1 MKVRI
6 HNNMGRRT
14 APTNAG
20 QARIGLVVLSFLLLF
35 AGGTQAQT
43 SYGSIVGTVS
53 DATRASIPGATVA
66 LTNIGTGERR
76 SVPSD
81 ASGNYQFVNLIPG
94 MYRLQVE
101 SKGFKRYN
109 QEPIQVEVESSVRID
124 AVMQVGDVAEELTVL
139 AETPLLQTQTA
150 TLGQTVEGR
159 VVQDMP
165 LNGRNVL
172 NLVALAPGVV
182 PQGSTSGSPLGN
194 QAGGTYTNNTGWGNY
209 QIGGGMANQSA
220 FYLDGVPLNTVNA
233 NSPGLVPV
241 QDAIQEFR
249 VDSNAVSAEFGRFS
263 GGVVNMASKSGT
275 NAIHGSVYEY
285 LRNKVL
291 NANDFFNNRSGVKRN
306 AFTQNQ
312 YGATGSGPVIKDKLF
327 VFFSFENFA
336 LRNGKPTLTT
346 VPTAAM
352 RAGDFTGLPAIYD
365 PYTTCGLQGLAAC
378 PSGQP
383 TRTPFPQNII
393 PASRFDPTAKVLMNV
408 WGAPD
413 LPGNVNNFAG
423 NTSLGGNQTQETV
436 RGDYTLKEK
445 HRLFGRYTY
454 WSGTSLPS
462 DPFQKNF
469 GGLTTLYGADDAVA
483 GETYSLS
490 PTTILDFR
498 VSYLRALHAFRP
510 QQTGTDLSQYGPA
523 WAALTSQVTLP
534 EAPLP
539 AVTGFAGFSGVYI
552 QSVSNEYFLSG
563 SANKIVGRHSLK
575 FGGEARR
582 WDWGFVQ
589 SNTAAGSFNFNNVF
603 TSANPLSPGNTGYAF
618 ASYLLGTPSSGSLAG
633 AARVLQQIYYQ
644 GYYLTDSYRVTNTLT
659 LNLGVRL
666 DVDGSFSERFNRTV
680 VWQPTAT
687 DPLGQQ
693 AGLNLKGQLAFVD
706 TPAYPDRHQLGPS
719 HVLAA
724 PRVGIAWSVARDTV
738 IRTGYALSWVS
749 PEQINYSLPPFQ
761 SAINAATTTMVTS
774 ANGGLTPLN
783 TLSNPF
789 PGGLIEP
796 LNNNPS
802 GLTRFEGQSFNA
814 PIPGQPF
821 TSVQQWNLQVQ
832 HQFAQGLSLDVGYA
846 GSKATH
852 LAFSVIPINQLPDQ
866 YLSMGAALLNPVPNP
881 FYGVLP
887 ASAGTLGLP
896 TVTAE
901 QLLRPYPQ
909 FQNLGD
915 SAPQRGDST
924 YHAMQLRLVKRFHS
938 GGTVQAAYTWSKLL
952 SDTDTLSS
960 WLEAGHG
967 VGGVQDPSNLRLEK
981 SLTSFDAANRL
992 VVSYVYD
999 LPVGTG
1005 RHFLGSLHGPAGKLL
1020 SGWGIGGITT
1030 FQSGLPLALT
1040 TASNLT
1046 SSLGGGSRPNV
1057 ISSNV
1062 TIGGSAQSRLNEWF
1076 NTAAFAQP
1084 PAFAFGSE
1092 PRTDPVLRAAGINN
1106 FDFTVVKQTQ
1116 INERFRL
1123 EFRTEFFNLFNR
1135 VQFADPGTSL
1145 GSPQFGIVTSAINL
1159 PRLVQL
1165 GLRLSF

>member
-1 MKVRI
+1 MNKL
-6 HNNMGRRT
+6 
-14 APTNAG
+14 AA
-20 QARIGLVVLSFLLLF
+20 ALAALLLSTGL
-35 AGGTQAQT
+35 APAQT
-43 SYGSIVGTVS
+43 SYGSILGTVT
-53 DATRASIPGATVA
+53 DVTRASIPGASVV
-66 LTNIGTGERR
+66 LTNMGTGERK
-76 SVPSD
+76 SAPSD
-81 ASGNYQFVNLIPG
+81 ASGNFQFVNLLPG

-101 SKGFKRYN
+101 SPGFKR
-109 QEPIQVEVESSVRID
+109 QVRESIRVEVESSVRID
-124 AVMQVGDVAEELTVL
+124 AVLEVGDVTEELTVSS
-139 AETPLLQTQTA
+139 ETPLLQTQTA

-209 QIGGGMANQSA
+209 QIGGGMSNQSA

-263 GGVVNMASKSGT
+263 GGVVNMATKSGT
-275 NAIHGSVYEY
+275 NGIHGSAYEY

-291 NANDFFNNRSGVKRN
+291 NANDFFNNRSGVQRN

-312 YGATGSGPVIKDKLF
+312 YGAEASGPIVKDKAF
-327 VFFSFENFA
+327 FFFSWENFA
-336 LRNGKPTLTT
+336 LRNGRPTLTT

-352 RAGDFTGLPAIYD
+352 RAGDFTGLPPIYD
-365 PYTTCGLQGLAAC
+365 PYSTCGLQGLSPCA
-378 PSGQP
+378 PGQL
-383 TRTPFPQNII
+383 TRTPFPQNMI
-393 PASRFDPTAKVLMNV
+393 PASRFDSTAKVLMNE
-408 WGAPD
+408 WGAPN

-423 NTSLGGNQTQETV
+423 NTSLGGNQTQETI
-436 RGDYTLKEK
+436 RGDYNLKEK
-445 HRLFGRYTY
+445 HRLFGRFTY
-454 WSGTSLPS
+454 WNGTSLPS

-469 GGLTTLYGADDAVA
+469 GGLNTLYGADDAVA
-483 GETYSLS
+483 GDTFTVN
-490 PTTILDFR
+490 PTTVLDFR
-498 VSYLRALHAFRP
+498 ASYLRALHAFRP

-523 WAALTSQVTLP
+523 WAALASQVTLP

-539 AVTGFAGFSGVYI
+539 SVTGFAAFSGVYI

-563 SANKIVGRHSLK
+563 SATKMVGRHSLK

-582 WDWGFVQ
+582 WDWAFVQ
-589 SNTAAGSFNFNNVF
+589 SNTAAGSFSFNNVF

-633 AARVLQQIYYQ
+633 AARVMQQIYYQ

-666 DVDGSFSERFNRTV
+666 DVDGSFSERYDRTV
-680 VWQPTAT
+680 VWQPGAT

-693 AGLNLKGQLAFVD
+693 VSMNLKGQLAFVN
-706 TPAYPDRHQLGPS
+706 TPAYPDRHQLGS
-719 HVLAA
+719 SKVFAA
-724 PRVGIAWSVARDTV
+724 PRVGVAWSAAKNTV
-738 IRTGYALSWVS
+738 IRAGYGLSWVS

-761 SAINAATTTMVTS
+761 SAVNAATTTMVTS
-774 ANGGLTPLN
+774 ANGGFTPLN

-796 LNNNPS
+796 LNNNPA

-821 TSVQQWNLQVQ
+821 TSVQQWNFQVQ
-832 HQFAQGLSLDVGYA
+832 HQFTQGLSLDVGYA

-852 LAFSVIPINQLPDQ
+852 LAFSVVAINQLPDQ
-866 YLSMGAALLNPVPNP
+866 YLSQGAALLNPVSNP

-909 FQNLGD
+909 FLNLGD

-924 YHAMQLRLVKRFHS
+924 YHSMQMRLVKRFAS
-938 GGTVQAAYTWSKLL
+938 GGTVQASYTWSKLL
-952 SDTDTLSS
+952 SDTDTLTS
-960 WLEAGHG
+960 WLEAGHA
-967 VGGVQDPSNLRLEK
+967 VGGLQDPSNLRLEK
-981 SLTSFDAANRL
+981 SLASFDAAHRL

-999 LPVGTG
+999 LPVGKG
-1005 RHFLGSLHGPAGKLL
+1005 KHFLSGLHGAADKLL

-1046 SSLGGGSRPNV
+1046 NSLGGGSRPNV

-1062 TIGGSAQSRLNEWF
+1062 TVSGSAQSRLGQWF
-1076 NTAAFAQP
+1076 NTAAYAQP
-1084 PAFAFGSE
+1084 ASFTFGSE
-1092 PRTDPVLRAAGINN
+1092 SRTDPVLRATGINN
-1106 FDFTVVKQTQ
+1106 FDFTVVKRTQ
-1116 INERFRL
+1116 ITERFRL

-1145 GSPQFGIVTSAINL
+1145 GSPQFGIVTSAMNL

>member
-1 MKVRI
+1 MKRAAAAI
-6 HNNMGRRT
+6 
-14 APTNAG
+14 AA
-20 QARIGLVVLSFLLLF
+20 LLLW
-35 AGGTQAQT
+35 ASQAAAQT
-43 SYGSIVGTVS
+43 SYGSVVGTVV
-53 DATRASIPGATVA
+53 DATRGSIPAASVT

-76 SVPSD
+76 SIPTD
-81 ASGNYQFVNLIPG
+81 ADGNFQFVNLIPG
-94 MYRLQVE
+94 NYRVQVE
-101 SKGFKRYN
+101 SRGFKRYS
-109 QEPIQVEVESSVRID
+109 QEPIRVEVEAAVRIE
-124 AVMQVGDVAEELTVL
+124 AIMQVGDVAEEVTVSSE
-139 AETPLLQTQTA
+139 APLLQTQTA

-194 QAGGTYTNNTGWGNY
+194 QAGGTFTNNTGWGNY
-209 QIGGGMANQSA
+209 QIGGGMGNQSA

-241 QDAIQEFR
+241 QDMVQEFR

-275 NAIHGSVYEY
+275 NEIHGTAYEY

-312 YGATGSGPVIKDKLF
+312 YGATASGPIVKDKAF
-327 VFFSFENFA
+327 FFFSWENFG

-352 RAGDFTGLPAIYD
+352 RAGDFSGLPTIYD
-365 PYTTCGLQGLAAC
+365 PYSTCGLSGTPACAA
-378 PSGQP
+378 GQA
-383 TRTPFPQNII
+383 TRTPFPNNLI
-393 PASRFDPTAKVLMNV
+393 PADRIDPTAKVLMNE
-408 WGAPD
+408 WGAPN

-423 NTSLGGNQTQETV
+423 NTNLGGNQTQETI

-445 HRLFGRYTY
+445 HRLFGRFTY
-454 WSGTSLPS
+454 WNGTSLPS
-462 DPFQKNF
+462 DPFGKNF

-483 GETYSLS
+483 GDTYSLN

-523 WAALTSQVTLP
+523 WAALANQVTLP
-534 EAPLP
+534 EAPL
-539 AVTGFAGFSGVYI
+539 ASVTGFAGFSGVYI
-552 QSVSNEYFLSG
+552 QSTSNEYFLSG
-563 SANKIVGRHSLK
+563 GATKIMGRHSLK

-589 SNTAAGSFNFNNVF
+589 SNTAAGSFSFNNVF
-603 TSANPLSPGNTGYAF
+603 TSSNPLSPGNTGYAF
-618 ASYLLGTPSSGSLAG
+618 ASYFLGTPASGNLAG
-633 AARVLQQIYYQ
+633 AARVMQQIYYQ

-659 LNLGVRL
+659 LNVGVRL
-666 DVDGSFSERFNRTV
+666 DVDGSFSERYNRMV
-680 VWQPTAT
+680 VWQRDAA
-687 DPLGQQ
+687 DPLG
-693 AGLNLKGQLAFVD
+693 AKVGMNLKGQLAFVN

-719 HVLAA
+719 KVLAA
-724 PRVGIAWSVARDTV
+724 PRVGIAWNLAKNTV
-738 IRTGYALSWVS
+738 IRTGYGLSWVS
-749 PEQINYSLPPFQ
+749 PEQINYSLAPFQ
-761 SAINAATTTMVTS
+761 SAVNAATTTMVTS
-774 ANGGLTPLN
+774 ANGGFTPLN

-789 PGGLIEP
+789 PGGLIGP
-796 LNNNPS
+796 LNNDPA
-802 GLTRFEGQSFNA
+802 GLSRFEGQSFNA
-814 PIPGQPF
+814 PNPGQPF
-821 TSVQQWNLQVQ
+821 ASVQQWNFQVQ

-852 LAFSVIPINQLPDQ
+852 LSFSVLQINQLPDQ
-866 YLSMGAALLNPVPNP
+866 YLSQGAALLNTVPNP

-909 FQNLGD
+909 FLNVGD
-915 SAPQRGDST
+915 SAAQRGDST
-924 YHAMQLRLVKRFHS
+924 YHALQMRFVKRFRS
-938 GGTVQAAYTWSKLL
+938 GGTVTAAYTWSKLL

-960 WLEAGHG
+960 WLEAGHS

-981 SLTSFDAANRL
+981 SLASFDAANRL

-999 LPVGTG
+999 LPIGTG
-1005 RHFLGSLHGPAGKLL
+1005 RHFLSSVHGPAGKLV

-1030 FQSGLPLALT
+1030 IQSGLPLAFT

-1046 SSLGGGSRPNV
+1046 NSLGGGSRPNV
-1057 ISSNV
+1057 ISSDV
-1062 TIGGSAQSRLNEWF
+1062 TVSGTAQSRLNRWF

-1084 PAFAFGSE
+1084 ASFTFGNES
-1092 PRTDPVLRAAGINN
+1092 RTDPVLRAAGINN
-1106 FDFTVVKQTQ
+1106 FDFTVVKNTQ
-1116 INERFRL
+1116 INERFKL

-1135 VQFADPGTSL
+1135 VQFADPNTSF
-1145 GSPQFGIVTSAINL
+1145 GNQQFGVVSSAMNL

-1165 GLRLSF
+1165 GLRLGF

>member
-1 MKVRI
+1 MM
-6 HNNMGRRT
+6 HSGRNGFAAALAIAAFLT
-14 APTNAG
+14 ASLLPRA
-20 QARIGLVVLSFLLLF
+20 AR
-35 AGGTQAQT
+35 AQT
-43 SYGSIVGTVS
+43 SYGSIVGTVTDS
-53 DATRASIPGATVA
+53 TNAAIPGAAVA

-81 ASGNYQFVNLIPG
+81 PAGNFQFVNLIPG
-94 MYRLQVE
+94 NYRVEVE
-101 SKGFKRYN
+101 SRGFKRYKR
-109 QEPIQVEVESSVRID
+109 EPVRVEVESSVRID
-124 AVMQVGDVAEELTVL
+124 PVMQVGDVAEVLTVS
-139 AETPLLQTQTA
+139 AETPLLQTQNA
-150 TLGQTVEGR
+150 TIGETVEGR
-159 VVQDMP
+159 VVQEMP

-172 NLVALAPGVV
+172 NLIALEPGVV

-209 QIGGGMANQSA
+209 QIGGGMGNQSA

-249 VDSNAVSAEFGRFS
+249 VDTNAVSAEFGRFS
-263 GGVVNMASKSGT
+263 GGVVNMATKSGT
-275 NAIHGSVYEY
+275 NALHGTAYEY

-291 NANDFFNNRSGVKRN
+291 NANDFFNNRSGVKLN

-312 YGATGSGPVIKDKLF
+312 YGAAAGGPIVKDKAF
-327 VFFSFENFA
+327 FFFSWENFA
-336 LRNGKPTLTT
+336 LRNGRPTLTT

-352 RAGDFTGLPAIYD
+352 EAGDFTGLPAIYD
-365 PYTTCGLQGLAAC
+365 PYTTCGLQGLQACAA
-378 PSGQP
+378 GQP
-383 TRTPFPQNII
+383 TRQPFPGNQI
-393 PASRFDPTAKVLMNV
+393 PASRFDPTAKVLMQE
-408 WGAPD
+408 WGGPN

-423 NTSLGGNQTQETV
+423 NTSLGGNQQQYTI
-436 RGDYTLKEK
+436 RGDWTLKEK

-454 WSGTSLPS
+454 WNGDSLPS
-462 DPFQKNF
+462 DPFHKNF
-469 GGLTTLYGADDAVA
+469 GGLQTLYGADDGVA
-483 GETYSLS
+483 GDTFSLN
-490 PTTILDFR
+490 PTTVLDFR

-510 QQTGTDLSQYGPA
+510 QQTGADLSQYGPA
-523 WAALTSQVTLP
+523 WAALASQVTLP
-534 EAPLP
+534 EAPLA

-563 SANKIVGRHSLK
+563 SATKIIGRHSLK

-589 SNTAAGSFNFNNVF
+589 SNTAAGAFNFNNVF

-633 AARVLQQIYYQ
+633 AARVLQQLYYQ
-644 GYYLTDSYRVTNTLT
+644 GYYVTDSYRVTNRLT
-659 LNLGVRL
+659 LNVGLRL

-680 VWQPTAT
+680 VWQPGAA
-687 DPLGQQ
+687 DPLGQK
-693 AGLNLKGQLAFVD
+693 AGINLRGQMAFVD
-706 TPAYPDRHQLGPS
+706 TPAYPSRNQLGP
-719 HVLAA
+719 VQPFAA
-724 PRVGIAWSVARDTV
+724 PRVGLAWSLAKDTV
-738 IRTGYALSWVS
+738 IRTGYGLSWVS
-749 PEQINYSLPPFQ
+749 PEMINYSLPPFQ

-796 LNNNPS
+796 LNNNPA
-802 GLTRFEGQSFNA
+802 GLSRFEGQSFNA

-821 TSVQQWNLQVQ
+821 TSVQQWNFQVQ
-832 HQFAQGLSLDVGYA
+832 HQFEQGLSLDAGYA

-852 LAFSVIPINQLPDQ
+852 LAFSVLQINQLPDQ
-866 YLSMGAALLNPVPNP
+866 YLSMGAALLSPVANP
-881 FYGVLP
+881 FYGALP
-887 ASAGTLGLP
+887 SSAGTLGLP
-896 TVTAE
+896 TVTAA

-915 SAPQRGDST
+915 SAPQKGDST
-924 YHAMQLRLVKRFHS
+924 YHAIQMHVVKRFQS
-938 GGTVQAAYTWSKLL
+938 GGTIQASYTWSKLL
-952 SDTDTLSS
+952 SDTDTLTS

-967 VGGVQDPSNLRLEK
+967 VGGVEDPSNLRLEK
-981 SLTSFDAANRL
+981 SLASFDAANRL
-992 VVSYVYD
+992 VLSYVYD
-999 LPVGTG
+999 LPVGRG
-1005 RHFLGSLHGPAGKLL
+1005 KHFLASVHGPADKLL
-1020 SGWGIGGITT
+1020 SGWGIAGVST

-1046 SSLGGGSRPNV
+1046 NSLGGGSRPNV
-1057 ISSNV
+1057 ISPNV
-1062 TIGGSAQSRLNEWF
+1062 SISGSAQSRLAEWF

-1084 PAFAFGSE
+1084 PSFTFGSE

-1106 FDFTVVKQTQ
+1106 FDFTVTKNTQ
-1116 INERFRL
+1116 VNERFRL
-1123 EFRTEFFNLFNR
+1123 EFRAEFFNLFNR

-1145 GSPQFGIVTSAINL
+1145 GSPQFGIVTSAMNL
-1159 PRLVQL
+1159 PRLVQM

>member
-1 MKVRI
+1 MIDR
-6 HNNMGRRT
+6 GRNFRFAIALLIGSLM
-14 APTNAG
+14 APA
-20 QARIGLVVLSFLLLF
+20 VFLR
-35 AGGTQAQT
+35 AQT
-43 SYGSIVGTVS
+43 SYGSIVGTVT
-53 DATRASIPGATVA
+53 DATRAAVPGASLT
-66 LTNIGTGERR
+66 LTNMGTAERR
-76 SVPSD
+76 IATSD
-81 ASGNYQFVNLIPG
+81 AAGNYQFVNLIPG
-94 MYRLQVE
+94 NYRLEVE
-101 SKGFKRYN
+101 SRGFKRY
-109 QEPIQVEVESSVRID
+109 QREPIRVEVEASARID
-124 AVMQVGDVAEELTVL
+124 AAMEVGDVAEVLTISS
-139 AETPLLQTQTA
+139 EQPLLQTQSA
-150 TLGQTVEGR
+150 TVGQLVEGR
-159 VVQDMP
+159 VVQEMP

-172 NLVALAPGVV
+172 NLIALAPGVV

-249 VDSNAVSAEFGRFS
+249 VDTNAVSAEFGRFS
-263 GGVVNMASKSGT
+263 GGVVNMATKSGT
-275 NAIHGSVYEY
+275 NEIHGSAYEY

-291 NANDFFNNRSGVKRN
+291 NANDFFNNRSGVARN

-312 YGATGSGPVIKDKLF
+312 YGVTTGGPVVRDKAF
-327 VFFSFENFA
+327 FFFSWENFA
-336 LRNGKPTLTT
+336 LRNGKPNLTT
-346 VPTAAM
+346 VPTPAM
-352 RAGDFTGLPAIYD
+352 EAGNFAGLPPIYD
-365 PYTTCGLQGLAAC
+365 PYTTCGLQGLQAC
-378 PSGQP
+378 PNGQP
-383 TRTPFPQNII
+383 TRQPFANNVI
-393 PASRFDPTAKVLMNV
+393 PVSRFDPTAKVLMNV
-408 WGAPD
+408 WGPPN

-423 NTSLGGNQTQETV
+423 NTSLGGNQEQYTF
-436 RGDYTLKEK
+436 RGDYTFREK

-454 WSGTSLPS
+454 WNGDSLPS

-469 GGLTTLYGADDAVA
+469 GGLKTLYGADDGVA
-483 GETYSLS
+483 GDTITLN
-490 PTTILDFR
+490 PTTVVDFR

-523 WAALTSQVTLP
+523 WAALASQVTLP

-552 QSVSNEYFLSG
+552 QSVSNEYVLSG
-563 SANKIVGRHSLK
+563 SVTKIMGRHSLK

-589 SNTAAGSFNFNNVF
+589 SNTAAGSFSFNNVF
-603 TSANPLSPGNTGYAF
+603 TAANPLSPGNTGYAF

-633 AARVLQQIYYQ
+633 AAKVLQQIYYQ
-644 GYYLTDSYRVTNTLT
+644 GYYLTDSYRVTNRLT
-659 LNLGVRL
+659 INLGLRL

-680 VWQPTAT
+680 VWQPGAT

-693 AGLNLKGQLAFVD
+693 VGRNLKGQLAFVN
-706 TPAYPDRHQLGPS
+706 TPAYPDRSQLGGARA
-719 HVLAA
+719 LAA
-724 PRVGIAWSVARDTV
+724 PRVGIAWSVAKDTV
-738 IRTGYALSWVS
+738 IRTGYGLSWVS

-774 ANGGLTPLN
+774 VNGGLTPLN

-796 LNNNPS
+796 LNNNPA
-802 GLTRFEGQSFNA
+802 GLSRFEGQSFNA
-814 PIPGQPF
+814 PVPGQPF

-832 HQFAQGLSLDVGYA
+832 HQFSQGVSVDVGYA

-852 LAFSVIPINQLPDQ
+852 LSFSVLPINQLPDQ
-866 YLSMGAALLNPVPNP
+866 YLAMGPALLNSVPNP

-887 ASAGTLGLP
+887 SSAGTLGLP

-909 FQNLGD
+909 FLNLGD

-924 YHAMQLRLVKRFHS
+924 YHALQMRVVKRLGA

-960 WLEAGHG
+960 WLEAGHS

-981 SLTSFDAANRL
+981 SLTSFDAAQRL
-992 VVSYVYD
+992 VVSYVVD
-999 LPVGTG
+999 LPIGKG
-1005 RHFLGSLHGPAGKLL
+1005 KRILGNIHGVADKAL
-1020 SGWGIGGITT
+1020 SGWGIAGVST
-1030 FQSGLPLALT
+1030 FQTGLPLAFT

-1062 TIGGSAQSRLNEWF
+1062 GLGGSAQSRIGEWF

-1084 PAFAFGSE
+1084 AAFTFGNE
-1092 PRTDPVLRAAGINN
+1092 PRTDPVLKAAGIANW
-1106 FDFTVVKQTQ
+1106 DFTVVKQTQ
-1116 INERFRL
+1116 IGERMKL
-1123 EFRTEFFNLFNR
+1123 DFRTEFFNLFNR

-1145 GSPQFGIVTSAINL
+1145 GTPQFGIVTSAMNL
-1159 PRLVQL
+1159 PRLVQM

>member
-1 MKVRI
+1 MIDR
-6 HNNMGRRT
+6 GRT
-14 APTNAG
+14 A
-20 QARIGLVVLSFLLLF
+20 LSAAITAAVFAASLF
-35 AGGTQAQT
+35 PVTALRAQT
-43 SYGSIVGTVS
+43 SFGSIVGTVT
-53 DATRASIPGATVA
+53 DATQAPIPGAIVT
-66 LTNIGTGERR
+66 LTNIGTAERR
-76 SVPSD
+76 TAPSD
-81 ASGNYQFVNLIPG
+81 ASGNFQFVNLIPG
-94 MYRLQVE
+94 NYRLQVE
-101 SKGFKRYN
+101 NRGFKRYSR
-109 QEPIQVEVESSVRID
+109 EPIRVEVESSVRID
-124 AVMQVGDVAEELTVL
+124 PALELGDVAEELTVS
-139 AETPLLQTQTA
+139 AETPLLQTQNA
-150 TLGQTVEGR
+150 TIGATVEGR

-172 NLVALAPGVV
+172 NLIALEPGVV

-249 VDSNAVSAEFGRFS
+249 VDTNAVSAEFGRYS
-263 GGVVNMASKSGT
+263 GGVVNMATKSGT
-275 NAIHGSVYEY
+275 NAIHSTVYEY

-291 NANDFFNNRSGVKRN
+291 NANDFFNNRSGVKLN

-312 YGATGSGPVIKDKLF
+312 YGAAAGGPVVKDKAF
-327 VFFSFENFA
+327 FFFSWENFA
-336 LRNGKPTLTT
+336 LRNGRPTLTT

-352 RAGDFTGLPAIYD
+352 EAGDFTGLPAVYD
-365 PYTTCGLQGLAAC
+365 PYTTCGLQGLQAC
-378 PSGQP
+378 AGGQP
-383 TRTPFPQNII
+383 TRQPLPGNVI
-393 PASRFDPTAKVLMNV
+393 PASRFDATAKVLMQE
-408 WGAPD
+408 WGAPN

-423 NTSLGGNQTQETV
+423 NTSLGGNQEQYTI
-436 RGDYTLKEK
+436 RGDWTLKEK

-454 WSGTSLPS
+454 WNGDSLPS
-462 DPFQKNF
+462 DPFHKNF
-469 GGLTTLYGADDAVA
+469 GGLQTLYGADDGVA
-483 GETYSLS
+483 GDTFTLN
-490 PTTILDFR
+490 PTTVLDFR

-510 QQTGTDLSQYGPA
+510 QQTGTNLSQYGPA
-523 WAALTSQVTLP
+523 WATLASQVTLP
-534 EAPLP
+534 EAPLTN
-539 AVTGFAGFSGVYI
+539 VTGFAGFSGVYI

-563 SANKIVGRHSLK
+563 SATKIVGRHSLK

-603 TSANPLSPGNTGYAF
+603 TSANPLAPGNTGYPF

-644 GYYLTDSYRVTNTLT
+644 GYYVTDSYRVTNKLT
-659 LNLGVRL
+659 LSLGLRL

-680 VWQPTAT
+680 VWQPGAA

-693 AGLNLKGQLAFVD
+693 TGMNLHGQLAFVD

-719 HVLAA
+719 KVLPA
-724 PRVGIAWSVARDTV
+724 PRVGIAWSAAKDTV
-738 IRTGYALSWVS
+738 IRTGYGLSWVS

-796 LNNNPS
+796 LNNNPA
-802 GLTRFEGQSFNA
+802 GLSRFEGQSFNA

-821 TSVQQWNLQVQ
+821 TSVQQWNFQVQ
-832 HQFAQGLSLDVGYA
+832 HQFAQGLSVDAGYA

-852 LAFSVIPINQLPDQ
+852 LAFSVIQINQLPDQ
-866 YLSMGAALLNPVPNP
+866 FLPMGAALLAPVANP

-887 ASAGTLGLP
+887 ASAGTLALP

-909 FQNLGD
+909 FLNLGD
-915 SAPQRGDST
+915 SAPQKGDST
-924 YHAMQLRLVKRFHS
+924 YHGLQLHAVKRFLS
-938 GGTVQAAYTWSKLL
+938 GGTIQAAYTWSKLL
-952 SDTDTLSS
+952 SDTDTLTS
-960 WLEAGHG
+960 WLEASHG

-981 SLTSFDAANRL
+981 ALASFDVANRL

-999 LPVGTG
+999 LPVGKG
-1005 RHFLGSLHGPAGKLL
+1005 KHFLGSVHGFTDKAL
-1020 SGWGIGGITT
+1020 SGWGVAGVST

-1057 ISSNV
+1057 ISPN
-1062 TIGGSAQSRLNEWF
+1062 TAIGGPAQSRLSEWF

-1084 PAFAFGSE
+1084 PAFTFGDES
-1092 PRTDPVLRAAGINN
+1092 RTDPVLRSAGINN
-1106 FDFTVVKQTQ
+1106 FDFTVVKNTQ
-1116 INERFRL
+1116 FRERFQL
-1123 EFRTEFFNLFNR
+1123 DFRAEFFNLFNR

-1145 GSPQFGIVTSAINL
+1145 GSPQFGIVTAAANL
-1159 PRLVQL
+1159 PRLAQL

>member
-1 MKVRI
+1 MIDRNRNGLARAI
-6 HNNMGRRT
+6 FAT
-14 APTNAG
+14 ALF
-20 QARIGLVVLSFLLLF
+20 IGGLAAPATLW
-35 AGGTQAQT
+35 AQT
-43 SYGSIVGTVS
+43 SYGSVVGTIA
-53 DATRASIPGATVA
+53 DASHAAIPGASVA
-66 LTNIGTGERR
+66 LTNMGTGDRR
-76 SVPSD
+76 TATSD
-81 ASGNYQFVNLIPG
+81 AAGNYQFVNLIPG
-94 MYRLQVE
+94 NYRLDVE
-101 SKGFKRYN
+101 NRGFKRYSR
-109 QEPIQVEVESSVRID
+109 EPIRVEVESTLRID
-124 AVMQVGDVAEELTVL
+124 PVMEVGDVAEVVTVS

-150 TLGQTVEGR
+150 TIGQLVEGR
-159 VVQDMP
+159 VVQEMP

-172 NLVALAPGVV
+172 NLIALAPGVV

-249 VDSNAVSAEFGRFS
+249 VDTNAVSPEFGRFS
-263 GGVVNMASKSGT
+263 GGVVNMATKSGT
-275 NAIHGSVYEY
+275 NEFHGSAYEY

-291 NANDFFNNRSGVKRN
+291 NANDFFNNRSGVPRN

-312 YGATGSGPVIKDKLF
+312 YGATAGGPIVRDKAF
-327 VFFSFENFA
+327 FFFSWENFA

-352 RAGDFTGLPAIYD
+352 EAGDFTGLPTIYD
-365 PYTTCGLQGLAAC
+365 PYTTCGLQGLQAC
-378 PSGQP
+378 ANGQP
-383 TRTPFPQNII
+383 TREPFPGNMI
-393 PASRFDPTAKVLMNV
+393 PANRMDPTAKILMSI
-408 WGAPD
+408 WGAPN

-423 NTSLGGNQTQETV
+423 NTSLGGNQEQYTA
-436 RGDYTLKEK
+436 RGDYTFREK

-454 WSGTSLPS
+454 WNGDSLPS
-462 DPFQKNF
+462 DPFHKNF
-469 GGLTTLYGADDAVA
+469 GGLKTLYGADDGVA
-483 GETYSLS
+483 GDTYSVN

-510 QQTGTDLSQYGPA
+510 QQTGTNLAQYGPA
-523 WAALTSQVTLP
+523 WAALSSQVTLP

-552 QSVSNEYFLSG
+552 KSVSNEYFLSG
-563 SANKIVGRHSLK
+563 SATKIIGRHSLK

-589 SNTAAGSFNFNNVF
+589 SNTAAGSFNFNNLF
-603 TSANPLSPGNTGYAF
+603 TSANPLAPGNTGYAF
-618 ASYLLGTPSSGSLAG
+618 ASYLLGTPASGSLAG
-633 AARVLQQIYYQ
+633 AAKVFQQIYYQ
-644 GYYLTDSYRVTNTLT
+644 GYYVTDSYRVTNRLT
-659 LNLGVRL
+659 VNAGVRL

-680 VWQPTAT
+680 VWQPGAA

-693 AGLNLKGQLAFVD
+693 VGMNLKGQLAFVD
-706 TPAYPDRHQLGPS
+706 TPAYPSRHQLGSPKA
-719 HVLAA
+719 LAA
-724 PRVGIAWSVARDTV
+724 PRLGIAWSAANNTV
-738 IRTGYALSWVS
+738 VRAGYGLTWVS

-774 ANGGLTPLN
+774 ANGGLTPLD

-796 LNNNPS
+796 LNNNPAMLS
-802 GLTRFEGQSFNA
+802 RFEGQSFNA

-821 TSVQQWNLQVQ
+821 TSVQQWNLEVQ
-832 HQFAQGLSLDVGYA
+832 HQFAQGLALDVGYA

-852 LAFSVIPINQLPDQ
+852 LSFSVLAINQLPDQ
-866 YLSMGAALLNPVPNP
+866 YLSLGPALLNSVPNP

-909 FQNLGD
+909 FLNLGD
-915 SAPQRGDST
+915 SAPQKGDST
-924 YHAMQLRLVKRFHS
+924 YHALQMKLIKRFKT
-938 GGTVQAAYTWSKLL
+938 GGTIQVAYTWSKLL
-952 SDTDTLSS
+952 SDTDTLTS

-981 SLTSFDAANRL
+981 ALASFDAAHRL

-999 LPVGTG
+999 LPVGEG
-1005 RHFLGSLHGPAGKLL
+1005 RRLLGNVHGVADKLL
-1020 SGWGIGGITT
+1020 SGWGIAGVST

-1046 SSLGGGSRPNV
+1046 NSLGGGSRPNV
-1057 ISSNV
+1057 ISPNTAIS
-1062 TIGGSAQSRLNEWF
+1062 GPAQSRLNQWF
-1076 NTAAFAQP
+1076 NTAAFSQP
-1084 PAFAFGSE
+1084 PAFTFGNES
-1092 PRTDPVLRAAGINN
+1092 RTDPVLRAGGISNW
-1106 FDFTVVKQTQ
+1106 DFTILKQTHLT
-1116 INERFRL
+1116 ERIKL
-1123 EFRTEFFNLFNR
+1123 DFRTEFFNLFNR
-1135 VQFADPGTSL
+1135 VQFADPGTTL
-1145 GSPQFGIVTSAINL
+1145 GSPQFGIVSSAMNL

>member
-1 MKVRI
+1 MNKFA
-6 HNNMGRRT
+6 T
-14 APTNAG
+14 ALA
-20 QARIGLVVLSFLLLF
+20 ILLLL
-35 AGGTQAQT
+35 AALAPAQT
-43 SYGSIVGTVS
+43 SYGSVVGTVT
-53 DATRASIPGATVA
+53 DATRGAIPNASVA
-66 LTNIGTGERR
+66 LINSGTGDRR
-76 SVPSD
+76 TVTTD
-81 ASGNYQFVNLIPG
+81 VSGNYHFVNLIPG
-94 MYRLQVE
+94 PYRLQVE
-101 SKGFKRYN
+101 SPGFKRYN
-109 QEPIQVEVESSVRID
+109 RESIRVEVESAVRVDPILE
-124 AVMQVGDVAEELTVL
+124 VGDVAEELTVT
-139 AETPLLQTQTA
+139 AETSLLQTQTA

-194 QAGGTYTNNTGWGNY
+194 QAGGTFTNNTGWGNY
-209 QIGGGMANQSA
+209 QIGGGMSNQSA

-263 GGVVNMASKSGT
+263 GGVVNMASKAGA
-275 NAIHGSVYEY
+275 NQIHGSAYEY

-291 NANDFFNNRSGVKRN
+291 NANDFFNNRSGVARN

-312 YGATGSGPVIKDKLF
+312 YGASASGPIVKDKAF
-327 VFFSFENFA
+327 FFFSWENFG
-336 LRNGKPTLTT
+336 LRNGRPTLTT

-352 RAGDFTGLPAIYD
+352 QAGDFTGLPPIYD
-365 PYTTCGLQGLAAC
+365 PYSTCGLQGLAAC
-378 PSGQP
+378 ASGQP
-383 TRTPFPQNII
+383 TRTPFTNNMI
-393 PASRFDPTAKVLMNV
+393 PASRLDPTAKVLMNV

-413 LPGNVNNFAG
+413 LPGNINNFAG
-423 NTSLGGNQTQETV
+423 NTSLGGNQTQETI
-436 RGDYTLKEK
+436 RGDYTFREK
-445 HRLFGRYTY
+445 HRLFGRFTY

-483 GETYSLS
+483 GDTYTLS
-490 PTTILDFR
+490 PSTILDFR

-510 QQTGTDLSQYGPA
+510 QQTGTDLGQYGPA
-523 WAALTSQVTLP
+523 WAALSSQVTLP

-539 AVTGFAGFSGVYI
+539 NVTGFAAFSGVYI
-552 QSVSNEYFLSG
+552 QSVSNEYFVSG
-563 SANKIVGRHSLK
+563 SATKIMGRHSLK

-603 TSANPLSPGNTGYAF
+603 TSASPLSPGNTGYAF
-618 ASYLLGTPSSGSLAG
+618 ASYLLGTPSSGNLNG

-644 GYYLTDSYRVTNTLT
+644 GYYLTDAFRVTHTLT
-659 LNLGVRL
+659 FNLGVRL
-666 DVDGSFSERFNRTV
+666 DIDGSFSERFNRAV
-680 VWQPTAT
+680 VWQPGAT
-687 DPLGQQ
+687 DPLGQ
-693 AGLNLKGQLAFVD
+693 AVGTSLKGQLAFVN
-706 TPAYPDRHQLGPS
+706 TPAFPDRNQLGS
-719 HVLAA
+719 AKVFAA
-724 PRVGIAWSVARDTV
+724 PRVGIAWSVTPNTV
-738 IRTGYALSWVS
+738 IRTGYGLSWVS

-761 SAINAATTTMVTS
+761 SAINAANTTMVTS
-774 ANGGLTPLN
+774 INGGLTPLN

-796 LNNNPS
+796 LNNNPA
-802 GLTRFEGQSFNA
+802 GLSRFEGQSFNA

-821 TSVQQWNLQVQ
+821 TSVQQWNFQVQ

-846 GSKATH
+846 GAKTTH
-852 LAFSVIPINQLPDQ
+852 LAFSVLAINQLPDQ

-887 ASAGTLGLP
+887 ASAGTLALP

-909 FQNLGD
+909 FLNLGD

-924 YHAMQLRLVKRFHS
+924 YHAMQMRFVKRFRS
-938 GGTVQAAYTWSKLL
+938 GGTVQGAYTWSKLL
-952 SDTDTLSS
+952 SDTDTLTS
-960 WLEAGHG
+960 WLEAGHA

-981 SLTSFDAANRL
+981 SLASFDAAHRL

-999 LPVGTG
+999 LPVGRG
-1005 RHFLGSLHGPAGKLL
+1005 KHFLGSLRGAADKLL
-1020 SGWGIGGITT
+1020 SGWGVGGITT

-1046 SSLGGGSRPNV
+1046 NSLGGGSRPNV
-1057 ISSNV
+1057 ISSDV
-1062 TIGGSAQSRLNEWF
+1062 AIGGSAQSRLGGWF

-1084 PAFAFGSE
+1084 SAFTFGSE

-1106 FDFTVVKQTQ
+1106 FDFTVVKDTE
-1116 INERFRL
+1116 IRERFRL
-1123 EFRTEFFNLFNR
+1123 QFRTEFFNLFNR

-1145 GSPQFGIVTSAINL
+1145 GNPQFGIVTSSMNL

>member
-1 MKVRI
+1 MNKL
-6 HNNMGRRT
+6 
-14 APTNAG
+14 AA
-20 QARIGLVVLSFLLLF
+20 ALAALLLSTGL
-35 AGGTQAQT
+35 APAQT
-43 SYGSIVGTVS
+43 SYGSILGTVT
-53 DATRASIPGATVA
+53 DVTRAAIPGASVV
-66 LTNIGTGERR
+66 LTNMGTGERK
-76 SVPSD
+76 SAPSD
-81 ASGNYQFVNLIPG
+81 ASGNFQFVNLLPG

-101 SKGFKRYN
+101 SAGFKR
-109 QEPIQVEVESSVRID
+109 QVRESIRVEVESSVRID
-124 AVMQVGDVAEELTVL
+124 AVLEVGDVTEELTVSS
-139 AETPLLQTQTA
+139 ETPLLQTQTA

-209 QIGGGMANQSA
+209 QIGGGMSNQSA

-263 GGVVNMASKSGT
+263 GGVVNMATKSGT
-275 NAIHGSVYEY
+275 NDIHGSAYEY

-291 NANDFFNNRSGVKRN
+291 NANDFFNNRSGVQRN

-312 YGATGSGPVIKDKLF
+312 YGAEAGGPIVKDKAF
-327 VFFSFENFA
+327 FFFSWENFA
-336 LRNGKPTLTT
+336 LRNGRPTLTT

-352 RAGDFTGLPAIYD
+352 RAGDFTGLPPIYD
-365 PYTTCGLQGLAAC
+365 PYSTCGLQGLSAC
-378 PSGQP
+378 APGQA
-383 TRTPFPQNII
+383 TRTPFPQNMI
-393 PASRFDPTAKVLMNV
+393 PASRFDSTAKVLMNE
-408 WGAPD
+408 WGAPN

-423 NTSLGGNQTQETV
+423 NTSLGGNQTQETI
-436 RGDYTLKEK
+436 RGDYTLKHN
-445 HRLFGRYTY
+445 HRLFGRFTY
-454 WSGTSLPS
+454 WNGTSLPS

-469 GGLTTLYGADDAVA
+469 GGLNTLYGADDAVA
-483 GETYSLS
+483 GDTFTVN
-490 PTTILDFR
+490 PTTVLDFR
-498 VSYLRALHAFRP
+498 ASYLRALHAFRP

-523 WAALTSQVTLP
+523 WAALASQVTLP

-539 AVTGFAGFSGVYI
+539 SVTGFAAFSGVYI

-563 SANKIVGRHSLK
+563 SATKMIGRHSLK

-582 WDWGFVQ
+582 WDWAFVQ
-589 SNTAAGSFNFNNVF
+589 SNTAAGSFSFNNVF

-618 ASYLLGTPSSGSLAG
+618 ASYMLGTPSSGSLAG
-633 AARVLQQIYYQ
+633 AARVMQQIYYQ

-666 DVDGSFSERFNRTV
+666 DVDGSFSERYDRTV
-680 VWQPTAT
+680 VWQPGAT

-693 AGLNLKGQLAFVD
+693 VGMNLKGQLAFVN
-706 TPAYPDRHQLGPS
+706 TPAYPDRHQLGS
-719 HVLAA
+719 SKVFAA
-724 PRVGIAWSVARDTV
+724 PRVGIAWSAAKNTV
-738 IRTGYALSWVS
+738 IRAGYGLSWVS

-761 SAINAATTTMVTS
+761 SAVNAATTTMVTS
-774 ANGGLTPLN
+774 ANGGFTPLN

-796 LNNNPS
+796 LNNNPA

-821 TSVQQWNLQVQ
+821 TSVQQWNFQIQ

-852 LAFSVIPINQLPDQ
+852 LAFSVLAINQLPDQ
-866 YLSMGAALLNPVPNP
+866 YLSQGAALLNPVPNP

-887 ASAGTLGLP
+887 ASAGALGLP

-909 FQNLGD
+909 FLNLGD

-924 YHAMQLRLVKRFHS
+924 YHSMQMRLVKRFAS
-938 GGTVQAAYTWSKLL
+938 GGTVQASYTWSKLI
-952 SDTDTLSS
+952 SDTDTLTS
-960 WLEAGHG
+960 WLEAGHA
-967 VGGVQDPSNLRLEK
+967 VGGLQDPSNLRLEK
-981 SLTSFDAANRL
+981 SLASFDAAHRL

-999 LPVGTG
+999 LPVGKG
-1005 RHFLGSLHGPAGKLL
+1005 KHFLSGLHGAADKLL

-1046 SSLGGGSRPNV
+1046 NSLGGGSRPNV
-1057 ISSNV
+1057 LSSNV
-1062 TIGGSAQSRLNEWF
+1062 AVSGSAQSRLGQWF
-1076 NTAAFAQP
+1076 NTAAYAQP
-1084 PAFAFGSE
+1084 ASFTFGSE
-1092 PRTDPVLRAAGINN
+1092 SRTDPVLRAAGINN
-1106 FDFTVVKQTQ
+1106 FDFTVVKHTQ
-1116 INERFRL
+1116 ITERFRI

-1145 GSPQFGIVTSAINL
+1145 GSPQFGIVTSAMNL

>member
-1 MKVRI
+1 MKRLAAAFAV
-6 HNNMGRRT
+6 
-14 APTNAG
+14 
-20 QARIGLVVLSFLLLF
+20 LLF
-35 AGGTQAQT
+35 LSGLAQAQT
-43 SYGSIVGTVS
+43 SYGSVVGTVT
-53 DATRASIPGATVA
+53 DATRGAIPGTPVT
-66 LTNIGTGERR
+66 LTNTGTGERR
-76 SVPSD
+76 MAPTD
-81 ASGNYQFVNLIPG
+81 AVGNFQFVNLIPG
-94 MYRLQVE
+94 TYRLQVE
-101 SKGFKRYN
+101 SPGFKRYN
-109 QEPIQVEVESSVRID
+109 REPIRVEVESSVRID
-124 AVMQVGDVAEELTVL
+124 PILEVGDVAEELTVS

-159 VVQDMP
+159 IVQDMP

-209 QIGGGMANQSA
+209 QIGGGMSNQSA

-275 NAIHGSVYEY
+275 NQFHGTVYEY

-312 YGATGSGPVIKDKLF
+312 YGAAASGPIVKDKAF
-327 VFFSFENFA
+327 FFFSWENFG
-336 LRNGKPTLTT
+336 LRNGRPTLTT

-352 RAGDFTGLPAIYD
+352 KAGDFTGLPPIYD
-365 PYTTCGLQGLAAC
+365 PYSTCGLQGLPAC
-378 PSGQP
+378 PNGQP
-383 TRTPFPQNII
+383 TRTPFAQNII
-393 PASRFDPTAKVLMNV
+393 PASRIDSTAKVLMNV
-408 WGAPD
+408 WGAPN

-423 NTSLGGNQTQETV
+423 NTSLGGNQTQETI
-436 RGDYTLKEK
+436 RGDYTFKEK
-445 HRLFGRYTY
+445 HRLFGRFTY
-454 WSGTSLPS
+454 WDGTSLPS
-462 DPFQKNF
+462 DPFQKSF
-469 GGLTTLYGADDAVA
+469 GGLKTLYGADDAVA
-483 GETYSLS
+483 GDTFTVS
-490 PTTILDFR
+490 PSIVLDFR

-523 WAALTSQVTLP
+523 WAVLGSQVTLP

-539 AVTGFAGFSGVYI
+539 NVTGFAAFSGVYI

-563 SANKIVGRHSLK
+563 GATKIAGRHTLK

-603 TSANPLSPGNTGYAF
+603 TSANPLSPGSTGYAF
-618 ASYLLGTPSSGSLAG
+618 ASYLLGTPASGSLAG

-644 GYYLTDSYRVTNTLT
+644 GYYVTDSYRVTNRLT
-659 LNLGVRL
+659 LNVGVRL
-666 DVDGSFSERFNRTV
+666 DVDGSFSERFDRTV
-680 VWQPTAT
+680 VWQPGAA
-687 DPLGQQ
+687 DPLGQTV
-693 AGLNLKGQLAFVD
+693 GMNFKGQLAFVN
-706 TPAYPDRHQLGPS
+706 TPAYPDRHQLGS
-719 HVLAA
+719 SKVLAA
-724 PRVGIAWSVARDTV
+724 PRVGIAWSAARNTV
-738 IRTGYALSWVS
+738 IRTGYGLSWVS

-789 PGGLIEP
+789 PGGLIQP
-796 LNNNPS
+796 LNNNPA

-821 TSVQQWNLQVQ
+821 TSVQQWNFQVQ
-832 HQFAQGLSLDVGYA
+832 HQFADGLSLDLGYA

-852 LAFSVIPINQLPDQ
+852 LAFSVIQINKLADQ
-866 YLSMGAALLNPVPNP
+866 YLSMGAGLLNPVANP

-887 ASAGTLGLP
+887 SSAGTLGLP

-909 FQNLGD
+909 FLNLGD
-915 SAPQRGDST
+915 SAPQKGDST
-924 YHAMQLRLVKRFHS
+924 YHALQMRLVKRFRS
-938 GGTVQAAYTWSKLL
+938 GGTIQASYTWSKLL
-952 SDTDTLSS
+952 SDTDTLTS

-967 VGGVQDPSNLRLEK
+967 VGGVQNPSNLRLEK
-981 SLTSFDAANRL
+981 SLASFDAANRL

-999 LPVGTG
+999 LPVGKG
-1005 RHFLGSLHGPAGKLL
+1005 RHFLGGLHGPADRLL

-1057 ISSNV
+1057 VNSNV
-1062 TIGGSAQSRLNEWF
+1062 AIIGPAQGRLGQWF

-1084 PAFAFGSE
+1084 AAFTFGSE
-1092 PRTDPVLRAAGINN
+1092 SRTDPVLRAAGINN
-1106 FDFTVVKQTQ
+1106 FDFTVVKRTA

-1145 GSPQFGIVTSAINL
+1145 GSPQFGIVTSAMNL
-1159 PRLVQL
+1159 PRLAQL